1 MALHLVTL
9 DPGRRISTPMSAT
22 TSWKACRCPPSCTA
36 PPRPSPPPITR
47 NAASTSA
54 AGTAPTPRPW
64 PAACRGGGMSDGF
77 LSRWSRRKRGLEQ
90 EPPEAA
96 PAPAP
101 AVPEAAPPAEPEFDP
116 ATLPPLESLDS
127 GGDLTAF
134 LHPKVPALLRQAAL
148 RRAWT
153 ADPGIRDFVGP
164 ADYAWDYNAPDG
176 VPGFSFDLGDVD
188 VKKLLAQFTG
198 QPQEPEEAAAGEAP
212 EEAPAALPEEEPAPQ
227 PCWPRRRRCRKA
239 RCG

>member
-1 MALHLVTL
+1 
-9 DPGRRISTPMSAT
+9 
-22 TSWKACRCPPSCTA
+22 
-36 PPRPSPPPITR
+36 
-47 NAASTSA
+47 
-54 AGTAPTPRPW
+54 
-64 PAACRGGGMSDGF
+64 MSDGF

-101 AVPEAAPPAEPEFDP
+101 AAPEAAPPAEPEFDP

-227 PCWPRRRRCRKA
+227 PLLAEAPPLPESPVRLSA
-239 RCG
+239 